1 MAQSNSYEEA
11 RKLRLED
18 NKRKFQELG
27 VFKDGQQ
34 SIKCHQKE
42 KQDSSEKSSEIKDN
56 SYKP

>member
-42 KQDSSEKSSEIKDN
+42 KQYCGSKLSTT
-56 SYKP
+56 